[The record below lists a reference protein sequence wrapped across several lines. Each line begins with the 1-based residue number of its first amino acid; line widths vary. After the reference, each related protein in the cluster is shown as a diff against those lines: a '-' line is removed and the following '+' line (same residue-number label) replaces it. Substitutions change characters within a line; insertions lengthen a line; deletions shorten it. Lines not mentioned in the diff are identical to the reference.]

1 MRKRIIFLGLLVGT
15 SFLGART
22 LSVDDLVEFALK
34 HSPDIQLGN
43 YDLQSARQK
52 SRSVRSVQLPQMG
65 LSIQA
70 QREFDAVHDAPDTTT
85 DTLEGTLSVTQLLY
99 DFGRSAEELNS
110 AREDE
115 KAADAKLRQLIAD
128 KIFQVKQRYYEALKA
143 KTMIRVHEE
152 NVRLQRRQL
161 YRAQKY
167 LKSGIKTAVDVTDAK
182 LGLQRA
188 EKTLSDARYLYMMN
202 RALLEESLGNIPEGG
217 RYRLY
222 TRAESPEKW
231 QLPTKSLSLEGL
243 LSYARKHRP
252 ILEGIDRQIRSADA
266 LARSK
271 ALHTLPKLELYAESG
286 AKATHPSSGAW
297 NHEKVGVRMNWSL
310 FSGYRES
317 AEAQM
322 ARIES
327 MKVRAYREQ
336 ALLSLRKEVTQA
348 YLNLKHLRKQF
359 ALNRAI
365 TLRALEKFHQAKKRY
380 ANDLADYLELQSAR
394 QDYIGSLGE
403 LVNSYFD
410 YYIAL
415 AYLDHAVGR

>member
-1 MRKRIIFLGLLVGT
+1 MRKRIIILGLIVGAT
-15 SFLGART
+15 VLNART
-22 LSVDDLVEFALK
+22 LSVDDLVQYALK
-34 HSPDIQLGN
+34 HSPDVRLGN

-52 SRSVRSVQLPQMG
+52 SRSVRSVQLPQLG
-65 LSIQA
+65 LSIHA
-70 QREFDAVHDAPDTTT
+70 QREFDAVHNAPDTTT

-99 DFGRSAEELNS
+99 DFGRSAEELAS

-115 KAADAKLRQLIAD
+115 RVAEAKLRQLIAD

-143 KTMIRVHEE
+143 KTMIRVREE
-152 NVRLQRRQL
+152 EVRLQRQQL
-161 YRAQKY
+161 NRAQKY

-182 LGLQRA
+182 LGLQQA
-188 EKTLSDARYLYMMN
+188 EKSLSDARYLYMMN
-202 RALLEESLGNIPEGG
+202 RTLLEESLGNVPEEGH
-217 RYRLY
+217 YHLF
-222 TRAESPEKW
+222 TRAGTPEKW
-231 QLPTKSLSLEGL
+231 QLPSKSLSLEGL
-243 LSYARKHRP
+243 LSYAIKHRP

-271 ALHTLPKLELYAESG
+271 ALHTLPKLELYGESG
-286 AKATHPSSGAW
+286 AKAVHPCSGAW
-297 NHEKVGVRMNWSL
+297 NHETVGVRMNWSL

-317 AEAQM
+317 AEAEM
-322 ARIES
+322 ARIEA

-365 TLRALEKFHQAKKRY
+365 ALRALKKFHQAQKRY

-394 QDYIGSLGE
+394 QDYINSLGD